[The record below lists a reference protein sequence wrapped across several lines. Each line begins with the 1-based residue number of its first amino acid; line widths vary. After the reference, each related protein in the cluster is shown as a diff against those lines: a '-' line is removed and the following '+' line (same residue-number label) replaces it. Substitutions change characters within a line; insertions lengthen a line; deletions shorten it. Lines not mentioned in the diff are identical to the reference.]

1 MIALKSITR
10 GKRTSVN
17 YAEVG
22 LIGVDFA
29 VDNINL
35 AQLEKTIS
43 GDIVLRSCC
52 SINYPQTRE
61 DLLNSPKNLRPILR
75 QAIKE
80 YGFKGKKIVSSMP
93 SRDVRIFSIHYLK
106 SKNTD
111 DTESILNA
119 LSERLDDDVS
129 QYVIDYLPIRSVDK
143 DGEQLA
149 LVALVKHELVISYLE
164 LLRQSG
170 LYVEALEIRPAAI
183 KRLVY
188 SLYQEQEYKNVLV
201 INFGCDMSYL
211 TIISGRRL
219 LFDQQINFGANVVI
233 EKMSTV
239 LDMPKEKTLDL
250 INKHGFRSENSRN
263 SSQFAYS
270 DEDITKTLLDIVRP
284 ILEELIEEI
293 NRVLIFAASEN
304 HGEPITK
311 IYLLGSLAHW
321 DGVDNFLNKKLNL
334 LVETLQDPLSK
345 FTNSNSKYSTEYQ
358 NAPNMAIAAG
368 LALRGLVEYE

>member
-22 LIGVDFA
+22 LIGIDFA

-35 AQLEKTIS
+35 AQLEKTIN

-61 DLLNSPKNLRPILR
+61 ELLNSPKNLRPILR

-106 SKNTD
+106 SKNID
-111 DTESILNA
+111 DSESILNA
-119 LSERLDDDVS
+119 LRERLDDDVS
-129 QYVIDYLPIRSVDK
+129 QYVIDYLPIRSIDK

-263 SSQFAYS
+263 SSRFAYS

-304 HGEPITK
+304 HGESITK

-321 DGVDNFLNKKLNL
+321 DGVDNFLTKKLNL
-334 LVETLQDPLSK
+334 LVEALQDPLSK

>member
-22 LIGVDFA
+22 LIGIDFA

-35 AQLEKTIS
+35 AQLEKTIN

-61 DLLNSPKNLRPILR
+61 ELLNSPKNLRPILR

-106 SKNTD
+106 SKNID
-111 DTESILNA
+111 DSESILNA
-119 LSERLDDDVS
+119 LRERLDDDVS
-129 QYVIDYLPIRSVDK
+129 QYVIDYLPIRSIDK

-304 HGEPITK
+304 HGESITK

-321 DGVDNFLNKKLNL
+321 DGVDNFLTKKLNL
-334 LVETLQDPLSK
+334 LVEALQDPLSK

>member
-1 MIALKSITR
+1 MIALKSIIR
-10 GKRTSVN
+10 GKKTSAN

-35 AQLEKTIS
+35 AQMEKTFN
-43 GDIVLRSCC
+43 GDIVLGSCC
-52 SINYPQTRE
+52 SIKYPQTRE
-61 DLLNSPKNLRPILR
+61 ELLSSPKNLRPILR

-80 YGFKGKKIVSSMP
+80 YGFKGKNIVSSMP
-93 SRDVRIFSIHYLK
+93 SSDVRIFSIHYLK
-106 SKNTD
+106 SKNID
-111 DTESILNA
+111 DSESILNA
-119 LSERLDDDVS
+119 LRDRLDDDVS
-129 QYVIDYLPIRSVDK
+129 QYVIDYLPIRSINK

-170 LYVEALEIRPAAI
+170 LNVEALEIRPAAI

-188 SLYQEQEYKNVLV
+188 SMYQEQDYKNILV
-201 INFGCDMSYL
+201 INFGCDKSYL

-219 LFDQQINFGANVVI
+219 LFDQQINFGANVVV

-250 INKHGFRSENSRN
+250 INKHGFRSENGRN

-284 ILEELIEEI
+284 LFEELIEEI

-304 HGEPITK
+304 HGESITK

-321 DGVDNFLNKKLNL
+321 DGVDNFLNKKLNI
-334 LVETLQDPLSK
+334 LVEALQDPLSK
-345 FTNSNSKYSTEYQ
+345 FTNSNSKYSSEYR

>member
-22 LIGVDFA
+22 LIGIDFA

-35 AQLEKTIS
+35 AQLKKTIN

-61 DLLNSPKNLRPILR
+61 ELLNSPKNLRPILR

-106 SKNTD
+106 SKNID
-111 DTESILNA
+111 DSESILNA
-119 LSERLDDDVS
+119 LRERLDDDVS
-129 QYVIDYLPIRSVDK
+129 QYVIDYLPIRSIDK

-304 HGEPITK
+304 HGESITK

-321 DGVDNFLNKKLNL
+321 DGVDNFLTKKLNL
-334 LVETLQDPLSK
+334 LVEALQDPLSK

>member
-1 MIALKSITR
+1 MIALKSIIR
-10 GKRTSVN
+10 GKKTSAN

-35 AQLEKTIS
+35 AQLEKTIN

-61 DLLNSPKNLRPILR
+61 ELLNSPKNLRPILR

-80 YGFKGKKIVSSMP
+80 YGFKGKNIVSSMP
-93 SRDVRIFSIHYLK
+93 SNDVRIFSIHYLK

-111 DTESILNA
+111 DSESILNA

-129 QYVIDYLPIRSVDK
+129 QYVIDYLPIRSIDK

-164 LLRQSG
+164 LLRHSG
-170 LYVEALEIRPAAI
+170 LHVEALEIRPAAI

-284 ILEELIEEI
+284 IFEELIDEI

-304 HGEPITK
+304 HGESITK

-334 LVETLQDPLSK
+334 LVEALQDPLSK
-345 FTNSNSKYSTEYQ
+345 FTNSISKYSTEYQ